1 MASPMEEVRI
11 DPQGNRFFTV
21 AAAIGLKSVPQITIN
36 IGKIIV
42 EISHDGFV
50 SSLNVV
56 RIENGSIILKWK
68 IGKSLVVLLPALVV
82 ASGELHF
89 TRPGMTKVL
98 QGRDSNHQLQNK
110 LSSLN

>member
-1 MASPMEEVRI
+1 MAAPMEKVGI
-11 DPQGNRFFTV
+11 DPQGNSFLTV

-50 SSLNVV
+50 SNLNVV
-56 RIENGSIILKWK
+56 RIENDSIILEWK
-68 IGKSLVVLLPALVV
+68 IGKSLVVLLPAFVV
-82 ASGELHF
+82 ASGKLHF

-98 QGRDSNHQLQNK
+98 QGRDGNHQLQNE